1 MLDSTASQVHAL
13 FLRMLIMQATYC
25 SLKVG
30 YDQLEID
37 HHLIA
42 ESKKYLRF
50 ALDLAQAYHVL
61 KNSIFWKTARPSVKR
76 QVKQEL
82 NILAFDCCSNF
93 LAGCDL
99 INAYVEEMSDIAPP
113 PIWWNDVI
121 VAFALAYDALLR
133 EHESEIARKQLSLWE

>member
-1 MLDSTASQVHAL
+1 MIS
-13 FLRMLIMQATYC
+13 MQATYC

-30 YDQLEID
+30 YDKLEID

-42 ESKKYLRF
+42 EGKKYLSL

-76 QVKQEL
+76 RVKQQL

-99 INAYVEEMSDIAPP
+99 INAFVEEMSDIAPP
-113 PIWWNDVI
+113 PIWWNATI
-121 VAFALAYDALLR
+121 VDFTLAYDALIR
-133 EHESEIARKQLSLWE
+133 EHESEVASKQLSLWE